1 MSRRGLK
8 PCPCLGQKYPKI
20 DTLLRQQ
27 RQLYTPFRINE
38 KSAVVFKAIYEF
50 VGNYYRVKTQ

>member
-1 MSRRGLK
+1 MELSCYIFK
-8 PCPCLGQKYPKI
+8 DAI
-20 DTLLRQQ
+20 E
-27 RQLYTPFRINE
+27 FRINE